1 MKVSI
6 IGLGF
11 VGLTLAAI
19 MAELGFN
26 VHGIEKKKFILNKL
40 KKKESHFF
48 EPKLNNLLR
57 KIIKLK
63 KFTFSRNFP
72 KKKINTYIITVGTP
86 LNENKSIIT
95 KYIKETSEQISKR
108 LNDGD
113 IVILRSTVKVGSTR
127 NIVLPILKKSKKNFI

>member
-1 MKVSI
+1 MKFNKSDFSVCVV
-6 IGLGF
+6 GLGF

-19 MAELGFN
+19 MAELGFK
-26 VHGIEKKKFILNKL
+26 VHGIEKKNFILNKL

-72 KKKINTYIITVGTP
+72 KTKINTYIITVGTP

-95 KYIKETSEQISKR
+95 KYITTRLRKIISC
-108 LNDGD
+108 
-113 IVILRSTVKVGSTR
+113 
-127 NIVLPILKKSKKNFI
+127 